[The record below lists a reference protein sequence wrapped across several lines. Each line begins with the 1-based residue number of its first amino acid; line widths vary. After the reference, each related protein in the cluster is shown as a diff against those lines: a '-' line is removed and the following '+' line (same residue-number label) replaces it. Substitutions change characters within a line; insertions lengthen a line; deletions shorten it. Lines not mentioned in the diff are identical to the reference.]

1 MEDFSVEKRIYYHD
15 TDCGGVVYYA
25 NYLKYLEEART
36 EYYAR
41 RGVSLK
47 ELMDRDVW
55 FAVAKVEIE
64 YKSPSHY
71 QDTLRIVTRIG
82 KIKGS
87 VVQFFQEVMKGNTI
101 VAEAKTMLMCVN
113 SEFKP
118 IPLPDEVKG
127 PLMDPV

>member
-55 FAVAKVEIE
+55 FAVARVEIE
-64 YKSPSHY
+64 YKSPAHY
-71 QDTLRIVTRIG
+71 QDMLRIITRVG

-87 VVQFFQEVMKGNTI
+87 VIQFFQEVIRGHTI

-127 PLMDPV
+127 PLMDRV

>member
-1 MEDFSVEKRIYYHD
+1 
-15 TDCGGVVYYA
+15 
-25 NYLKYLEEART
+25 
-36 EYYAR
+36 
-41 RGVSLK
+41 
-47 ELMDRDVW
+47 MDRDVW

-87 VVQFFQEVMKGNTI
+87 VVQFFQEVIKGNTI